1 MSYPLWDTKVYLSPI
16 FPNNSTTVYL
26 NRSLREGGREK
37 ERQGEIIILLLLL
50 LDQVFLLILTDG
62 ASQFHDCFL
71 QSMGLIQKEGPGF
84 NSDTLILFNINQC

>member
-26 NRSLREGGREK
+26 NRSLREGRREK

-62 ASQFHDCFL
+62 AS
-71 QSMGLIQKEGPGF
+71 
-84 NSDTLILFNINQC
+84 